1 MGNHPL
7 PSDPYTKPIPYHPYP
22 CRNVINALTLQ
33 LSPLLPTIIGS
44 RYSPRYRPKRM
55 ALCFQIMLSRFHTQ
69 PIQICNVLIVEGRG
83 WRVAGLLELLC
94 AEGHVPA
101 FSNVR
106 FRGLISICQPG
117 NEGVALQSFAANY
130 VWNVLDKQGE
140 RTMQQGTGCS
150 GQKDIRCC
158 CWVLRLLLLLL
169 LMVMVM
175 LRGDGAGAGLIRK
188 CRSQARSS
196 GRRW

>member
-1 MGNHPL
+1 
-7 PSDPYTKPIPYHPYP
+7 
-22 CRNVINALTLQ
+22 
-33 LSPLLPTIIGS
+33 
-44 RYSPRYRPKRM
+44 
-55 ALCFQIMLSRFHTQ
+55 
-69 PIQICNVLIVEGRG
+69 
-83 WRVAGLLELLC
+83 
-94 AEGHVPA
+94 
-101 FSNVR
+101 
-106 FRGLISICQPG
+106 
-117 NEGVALQSFAANY
+117 VALQSFAANY

-196 GRRW
+196 GRR